1 MNEQKIRANIR
12 KLLFE
17 DNWVA
22 YATDDRSAGKFA
34 VADDNLN
41 VPIDP
46 EAQMAVQ
53 LSVSEP
59 PVEDEDFKPVNATEL
74 AKSLNVLFR
83 DTPEDQIEYVYKQ
96 AHRLHAF
103 AEEKSNIKRKKIRK
117 PISNF
122 STNIKKG
129 SELVKYQPK
138 YNFTFG
144 KFLSYIIVSIITF
157 VAIIIVLD
165 TFKDPLSGI
174 FPNLELLLY
183 NLFETLRDLILFA
196 KDLN

>member
-1 MNEQKIRANIR
+1 MIIACPSCKKKFDVDENLIPDKGR
-12 KLLFE
+12 LLKCGSCYQTWFFNKDENVQIKPSKE
-17 DNWVA
+17 D
-22 YATDDRSAGKFA
+22 
-34 VADDNLN
+34 L
-41 VPIDP
+41 I
-46 EAQMAVQ
+46 
-53 LSVSEP
+53 
-59 PVEDEDFKPVNATEL
+59 
-74 AKSLNVLFR
+74 
-83 DTPEDQIEYVYKQ
+83 I
-96 AHRLHAF
+96 
-103 AEEKSNIKRKKIRK
+103 EEKIDIKDKKITK
-117 PISNF
+117 PLQNF
-122 STNIKKG
+122 STNNKKG